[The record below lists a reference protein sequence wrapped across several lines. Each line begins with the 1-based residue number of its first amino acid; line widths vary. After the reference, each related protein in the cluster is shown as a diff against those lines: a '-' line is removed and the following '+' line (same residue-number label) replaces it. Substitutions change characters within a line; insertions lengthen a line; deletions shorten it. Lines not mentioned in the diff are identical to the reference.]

1 MKRAVLFLVV
11 GLPCTA
17 LAMGALM
24 LFLAFSEPDR
34 GVRYDGTPLSKTS
47 WQEPKTSW
55 QEPKTSWQEP
65 TTSWQEPKTRRP
77 ESSVNPQEPE

>member
-55 QEPKTSWQEP
+55 QEP